1 MQVVDLHDPAAFAA
15 AYSRHA
21 PRAVATA
28 QRILG
33 DRARA
38 EDAAHDAFLRLW
50 RDPGAYD
57 ASRGEL
63 GSYVCMLA
71 RSRALDVWRSDQ
83 AAARASQRL
92 AALGGE
98 ARSPAPDPAEAA
110 LAVDRRTLA
119 RALGSLPDAQ
129 REAVVL
135 AYWGGLTI
143 AEIARRTR
151 VPLGTAK
158 GRLRLALEK
167 LAAAVPG
174 AVAERA
180 ARAA

>member
-1 MQVVDLHDPAAFAA
+1 VTGPTADLRDPAAFGA
-15 AYSRHA
+15 AYARHA
-21 PRAVATA
+21 PRAIAAA

-57 ASRGEL
+57 PQRAEL
-63 GSYVCMLA
+63 GAYVAMLA

-83 AAARASQRL
+83 AAARACQRL

-110 LAVDRRTLA
+110 LGVDRRALA
-119 RALGSLPDAQ
+119 RALGRLPEAQ
-129 REAVVL
+129 REAVLL

-167 LAAAVPG
+167 LATGVPG
-174 AVAERA
+174 APASA
-180 ARAA
+180 